1 MLSIKDADAEKLK
14 LEACMVELVDVLAS
28 YSMSSCGF
36 EASNLRQA
44 WSEEEQREVD
54 EVLERCGQY
63 GLGDWEGPLDYLLA
77 AAKN

>member
-1 MLSIKDADAEKLK
+1 MAGLI
-14 LEACMVELVDVLAS
+14 ELLAS

-36 EASNLRQA
+36 EASNLRKA
-44 WSEEEQREVD
+44 WSEEEQREVH
-54 EVLERCGQY
+54 EVLERYGQY